1 MNRAASWVALHVA
14 VLLFGFAGLFGKW
27 LALSPLLIVFART
40 AIAAAAL
47 GALRFSRHA
56 GRTPFEWQLV
66 GNGAVLAVH
75 WASFFMAI
83 QLSDVATGL
92 LGYATFPLF
101 TLLLARAFDRSP
113 VTRRNWAM
121 AGLVV
126 AGLALMVPEFSFAHR
141 AVAGLFWGLV
151 SGATFALLAVLNRRQ
166 AARRSAGDVA
176 FWQNLCA
183 AVTLLPL
190 AWAAVAV
197 SPAGAAAVGMR
208 EVALLLAL
216 GLLCTAL
223 AHTLFIASLQ
233 QVGTHLAS
241 VVAALEP
248 VYGIVLAFVLLG
260 ETPAP
265 RVLAGGA
272 LIIAAAIVATGRGGA
287 RA

>member
-1 MNRAASWVALHVA
+1 MSRSAAWVALHVA

-40 AIAAAAL
+40 AVAAAAL
-47 GALRFSRHA
+47 GALRMSRNA
-56 GRTPFEWQLV
+56 GRTPFEWPLL
-66 GNGAVLAVH
+66 GNGAVLAAH

-101 TLLLARAFDRSP
+101 TLLLARAIDRSP
-113 VTRRNWAM
+113 VTGRNWAM

-126 AGLALMVPEFSFAHR
+126 AGLALMVPEFSFANR
-141 AVAGLFWGLV
+141 AVVGLLWGLV

-183 AVTLLPL
+183 AGTLLPL
-190 AWAAVAV
+190 AWVAVAAL
-197 SPAGAAAVGMR
+197 PAGAVVVGMR
-208 EVALLLAL
+208 EIVLLLAL

-223 AHTLFIASLQ
+223 AHTL
-233 QVGTHLAS
+233 
-241 VVAALEP
+241 EP
-248 VYGIVLAFVLLG
+248 VSGMVLGFVRLG
-260 ETPAP
+260 EAPAP
-265 RVLAGGA
+265 RALAGGA

>member
-1 MNRAASWVALHVA
+1 MSRAAAWAALHVA

-56 GRTPFEWQLV
+56 TRAPFEWPLL

-75 WASFFMAI
+75 WLSFFMAI
-83 QLSDVATGL
+83 QVSDVATGL

-101 TLLLARAFDRSP
+101 TLLLTRAFDRAP
-113 VTRRNWAM
+113 VTGRNWAT

-126 AGLALMVPEFSFAHR
+126 FGLALMVPEFSFANR
-141 AVAGLFWGLV
+141 AAVGLFWGLV
-151 SGATFALLAVLNRRQ
+151 SGATFALLAVMNRRQ
-166 AARRSAGDVA
+166 SLRRSPGDLA
-176 FWQNLCA
+176 YWQNLCA
-183 AVTLLPL
+183 AITLLP
-190 AWAAVAV
+190 VACV
-197 SPAGAAAVGMR
+197 AAASLPEGTSVPGGR
-208 EVALLLAL
+208 EIVLLLAL

-223 AHTLFIASLQ
+223 AHTLFIASLRE
-233 QVGTHLAS
+233 VGTHLAS

-272 LIIAAAIVATGRGGA
+272 LIIAAAIVATGRGSA

>member
-1 MNRAASWVALHVA
+1 MSRAAAWVALHVA

-47 GALRFSRHA
+47 GALRCSRHA
-56 GRTPFEWQLV
+56 RRSPFEWPLL
-66 GNGAVLAVH
+66 GIGAVLAVH

-83 QLSDVATGL
+83 QVSDVATGL

-101 TLLLARAFDRSP
+101 TLLLAHAFDRSP
-113 VTRRNWAM
+113 VTGRNWAM
-121 AGLVV
+121 AALVV
-126 AGLALMVPEFSFAHR
+126 AGLALMVPEFSFANR
-141 AVAGLFWGLV
+141 AVVGLFWGLV

-183 AVTLLPL
+183 AVALLPL
-190 AWAAVAV
+190 ALMGAFSA
-197 SPAGAAAVGMR
+197 PAGWAAVGMR
-208 EVALLLAL
+208 EIVLLLVL

-241 VVAALEP
+241 IVAALEP
-248 VYGIVLAFVLLG
+248 VYGIALAFVLLG
-260 ETPAP
+260 EAPAP

-272 LIIAAAIVATGRGGA
+272 LIVAAAIVATGRGGA

>member
-1 MNRAASWVALHVA
+1 MSRAAAWVALHVA

-47 GALRFSRHA
+47 GALRLSRRA
-56 GRTPFEWQLV
+56 GRTPFEWPLL

-83 QLSDVATGL
+83 QVSDVATGL

-113 VTRRNWAM
+113 VTGRNWTM

-126 AGLALMVPEFSFAHR
+126 AGLALMVPEFSFANR
-141 AVAGLFWGLV
+141 AVVGLFWGLV

-190 AWAAVAV
+190 AWVAVA
-197 SPAGAAAVGMR
+197 SLPAGWAVVGMR
-208 EVALLLAL
+208 EIVLLLAL

-260 ETPAP
+260 ETPTP

-272 LIIAAAIVATGRGGA
+272 LIIAAAIVATGRGAA